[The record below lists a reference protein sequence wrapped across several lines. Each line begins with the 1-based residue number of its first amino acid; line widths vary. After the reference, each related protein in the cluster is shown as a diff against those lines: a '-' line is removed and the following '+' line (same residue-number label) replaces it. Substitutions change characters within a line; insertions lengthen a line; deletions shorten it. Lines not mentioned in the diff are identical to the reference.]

1 MIYELA
7 LISVVIGAGY
17 WGWFFVRQR
26 PHGTATFGIMQLVAA
41 VLAALGVLGHRLD
54 VGWLGIP
61 GAIGLGAGA
70 CLLLLGPLVRV
81 AARWQVAAERM
92 TLAMRLLDL
101 AELLAPGSG
110 VAEEKALVRAM
121 SEIREGRIEQ
131 TVDALSKARD
141 RASAEA
147 RLAIDERIAM
157 LYLAAYRW
165 HDAIA
170 YAEANLFS
178 APPPLEVPGSLRG
191 ALGIAAPIWVDLLAA
206 YGRTGDLDQAARM
219 LARLEDACA
228 GREDTALW
236 LHRGRMMFLALAG
249 RIEAVRVLVAPRRAR
264 HMSPAART
272 YWLAVAHEHHGDRA
286 AAAQAYEK
294 ARARSRGRPREQI
307 DQALAG
313 LAGVQRIELAA
324 VASEMVARVE
334 AAPLPPPV
342 RIARPPMV
350 RATWVLTAVV
360 IAVSA
365 VTALAVGDTS
375 DSGVLVRV
383 GAQGHGLVA
392 AGEWWRLIS
401 CIFVHVGIA
410 HVVFNAFGL
419 VVLGWL
425 TEDLFGGARM
435 VAIFAVAGIA
445 GALASHLASPIAISA
460 GASGAVLGLL
470 GAVFVELTWHRARH
484 RMAWRRGLW
493 GALAVVALGELG
505 CGLISSVI
513 DQWAHGAGLLAGA
526 VLGVALSPSAR
537 WARAGTVLARGLTVA
552 FAAVAVVSAVR
563 VIETPLAETLARGG
577 LERRIVEGVVLRVPV
592 RWDSSTLQV
601 GLANHRQRSEAQV
614 IEPDNLVEVT
624 AMVQPRVA
632 PAEQIRMWTD
642 EQRKRI
648 ENELG
653 KTAPASDALVELPAG
668 WDGSELLVIS
678 PEDPM
683 GYRERWRVVVC
694 ARGFGERIVFAAI
707 YVPETIAAAAP
718 GFFAQL
724 LASIGPA

>member
-1 MIYELA
+1 VIYELA

-26 PHGTATFGIMQLVAA
+26 PHGTATFGIMQLAA
-41 VLAALGVLGHRLD
+41 AGLAGLGVLGHRLGI
-54 VGWLGIP
+54 GWLGIP
-61 GAIGLGAGA
+61 GAIGLGGGA

-92 TLAMRLLDL
+92 SWAMRLLDL

-121 SEIREGRIEQ
+121 SEIREGRIEH

-170 YAEANLFS
+170 YAEANLFG
-178 APPPLEVPGSLRG
+178 APPPLELPGSLRG
-191 ALGIAAPIWVDLLAA
+191 ALGIAPPIWVDLLAA

-219 LARLEDACA
+219 LIKLEDACA
-228 GREDTALW
+228 GREDAALW
-236 LHRGRMMFLALAG
+236 LHRGRLMFLALAG
-249 RIEAVRVLVAPRRAR
+249 RPEAVRVLVAPRRAR
-264 HMSPAART
+264 HMSTAART

-286 AAAQAYEK
+286 EAAHAYEK
-294 ARARSRGRPREQI
+294 ARSRSRGRPREQI
-307 DQALAG
+307 DQALAR
-313 LAGVQRIELAA
+313 LAEVRRTELAA
-324 VASEMVARVE
+324 VASEVVARVE

-342 RIARPPMV
+342 RLPRPPTV
-350 RATWVLTAVV
+350 RPTWVLTAIVL
-360 IAVSA
+360 AVGLTA
-365 VTALAVGDTS
+365 ALAVGDS
-375 DSGVLVRV
+375 NDLGVLVRI

-392 AGEWWRLIS
+392 SGEWWRLIS
-401 CIFVHVGIA
+401 CLFVHIGIA
-410 HVVFNAFGL
+410 HLAFNALGL
-419 VVLGWL
+419 IVLGWL
-425 TEDLFGGARM
+425 TEDLFGSSRM
-435 VAIFAVAGIA
+435 VAIFAVSGVA

-493 GALAVVALGELG
+493 GALAVVAIGELG
-505 CGLISSVI
+505 CGLITSAI

-526 VLGVALSPSAR
+526 ALGVLLSPSAR
-537 WARAGTVLARGLTVA
+537 WVRAGTMLARALTVA
-552 FAAVAVVSAVR
+552 FAAVAVFAAIR
-563 VIETPLAETLARGG
+563 VIETPLATTLARGG
-577 LERRIVEGVVLRVPV
+577 DERRVVEGVAMHVPAH
-592 RWDSSTLQV
+592 WDSSAR
-601 GLANHRQRSEAQV
+601 LAQFAHGQRSEAV
-614 IEPDNLVEVT
+614 VVEPDGLVELT
-624 AMVQPRVA
+624 AVVEPRVA
-632 PAEQIRMWTD
+632 PVKQLELWND

-648 ENELG
+648 EQELG
-653 KTAPASDALVELPAG
+653 KAQPASDALVELPAG
-668 WDGSELLVIS
+668 WNGSELVLIL

-694 ARGFGERIVFAAI
+694 VRAFGDRAVFAAI

-718 GFFAQL
+718 GFVAQL
-724 LASIGPA
+724 LASLGPA